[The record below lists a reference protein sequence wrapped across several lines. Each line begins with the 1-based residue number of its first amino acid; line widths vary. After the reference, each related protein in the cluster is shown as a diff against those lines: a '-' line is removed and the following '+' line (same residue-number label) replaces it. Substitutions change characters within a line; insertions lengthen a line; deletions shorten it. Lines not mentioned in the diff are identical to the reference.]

1 MLSDDIHVPREYEG
15 FLKAIY
21 ALGAELIYKVPYGG
35 ALIKYKNLL
44 IKIERDW
51 NNYYLCLGFA
61 DKYEEIDL
69 ENFSFFNTAAL
80 EYICPLVKGTNK
92 FSHEDAEALHSIEVQ
107 CKFVLDNLDKLVDL
121 YSVENHKKTESEV
134 RNIRLRAWGWL

>member
-44 IKIERDW
+44 IDIERDR
-51 NNYYLCLGFA
+51 NDYYLCLGFV
-61 DKYEEIDL
+61 DKYEKRDL
-69 ENFSFFNTAAL
+69 ENKLLVDAAL

-121 YSVENHKKTESEV
+121 YSVENHKKTESET
-134 RNIRLRAWGWL
+134 RNIQSRALGWL

>member
-21 ALGAELIYKVPYGG
+21 ALGAELIYKRPYGG

-44 IKIERDW
+44 IKIERDRDF
-51 NNYYLCLGFA
+51 YYLCLGFA
-61 DKYEEIDL
+61 DKYEEKDL
-69 ENFSFFNTAAL
+69 EKFSFFNTASL
-80 EYICPLVKGTNK
+80 EYICPLVKGSK
-92 FSHEDAEALHSIEVQ
+92 EYSDEDAEALHSIEFQ
-107 CKFVLDNLDKLVDL
+107 CKFVLDNLDRLLDL

>member
-35 ALIKYKNLL
+35 GALIKYKNLL

-51 NNYYLCLGFA
+51 NDYYLCLGFA
-61 DKYEEIDL
+61 DKYEEKV
-69 ENFSFFNTAAL
+69 FNVT
-80 EYICPLVKGTNK
+80 
-92 FSHEDAEALHSIEVQ
+92 
-107 CKFVLDNLDKLVDL
+107 
-121 YSVENHKKTESEV
+121 
-134 RNIRLRAWGWL
+134 RLRLWSQRYEGR